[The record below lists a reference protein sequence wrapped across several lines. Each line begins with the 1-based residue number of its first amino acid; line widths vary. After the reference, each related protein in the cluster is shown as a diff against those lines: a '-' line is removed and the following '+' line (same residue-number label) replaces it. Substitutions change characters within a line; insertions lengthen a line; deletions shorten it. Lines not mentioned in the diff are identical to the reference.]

1 MTIKKIVLFLIVLVM
16 VVGCESSK
24 NNNQADTRIYLS
36 SKYYN
41 NGGHYLDIRSDNLL
55 ELENDNY
62 ILYTYNPYCTF
73 EIPCDEIFKVFMNKY
88 QISFLSMP
96 FSEFKK
102 TKFYEN
108 IKYGPTVV
116 IVQKGNIVAYLD
128 ANSNFDLDKY
138 QNSNTFEKWIKKY
151 IFVNHE

>member
-55 ELENDNY
+55 ELETNLTNGSY
-62 ILYTYNPYCTF
+62 LKYLSLYDGN
-73 EIPCDEIFKVFMNKY
+73 KVT
-88 QISFLSMP
+88 SFSAR
-96 FSEFKK
+96 
-102 TKFYEN
+102 
-108 IKYGPTVV
+108 VV
-116 IVQKGNIVAYLD
+116 NEADGIASLRVSQL
-128 ANSNFDLDKY
+128 
-138 QNSNTFEKWIKKY
+138 
-151 IFVNHE
+151 